1 MMVNVGPEA
10 ACADMSISGANR
22 CIEQTPALEHVQLL
36 AQLGLY
42 NQL

>member
-10 ACADMSISGANR
+10 ACADMS
-22 CIEQTPALEHVQLL
+22 IEQTPALEHVQLL